1 VYSVNTY
8 FKIRFV
14 PSEGR
19 YEAENEVESTYRIL
33 IPSNTN
39 NYHLPRFRPVPET
52 LQLSVQHVFESD
64 RLSIAPIMGQIG
76 VPLYPMLQ
84 VSYNCDNF
92 KLYIV
97 NEFVHNN

>member
-1 VYSVNTY
+1 MKSFVICKPYQNKVYRFNKY
-8 FKIRFV
+8 FKIRFI

-19 YEAENEVESTYRIL
+19 YDADNEVESTYRIL
-33 IPSNTN
+33 IPSNIQ

-76 VPLYPMLQ
+76 VPLDPILQ
-84 VSYNCDNF
+84 VN
-92 KLYIV
+92 II
-97 NEFVHNN
+97 